1 LPSFDPWEATLRSR
15 KLSEQP
21 ETVTA
26 GISKFAKIA
35 DVSRPT
41 IYRML
46 AAGDLKSIKIGS
58 KRLILLDSYRDLIAR
73 RVTEEPR

>member
-1 LPSFDPWEATLRSR
+1 MRYHKR
-15 KLSEQP
+15 SEQP

-73 RVTEEPR
+73 RVTDGVR